1 MATAVLVKD
10 RTMNNGATNPTVVRT
25 NRGLTVE
32 GTRLTLYSIMDYI
45 KEDWPPKLI
54 RDFFDLTDQQI
65 NDVMAYI
72 EAHREEVEAEYELV
86 LRQAE
91 ERRRYWTEYN
101 REHLAKARAMP
112 KPPEQAEIWKKLR
125 ARQAELEQ
133 DEDDDDI
140 S

>member
-1 MATAVLVKD
+1 MVLVCSAKEKQ
-10 RTMNNGATNPTVVRT
+10 MENGATNPTVVRT
-25 NRGLTVE
+25 ERGLTVD

-54 RDFFDLTDQQI
+54 RDFFDLNDRQI

-72 EAHREEVEAEYELV
+72 EEHREEVEAEYELV

-101 REHLAKARAMP
+101 REYIAQARARP
-112 KPPEQAEIWKKLR
+112 KPPEQEEIWKKLKEWE
-125 ARQAELEQ
+125 ARIEARG
-133 DEDDDDI
+133 DDPG
-140 S
+140 

>member
-1 MATAVLVKD
+1 MVLARLAKE
-10 RTMNNGATNPTVVRT
+10 RQMKNGATNPTVVRT
-25 NRGLTVE
+25 ERGLTVD

-54 RDFFDLTDQQI
+54 RDFFDLTDRQI

-72 EAHREEVEAEYELV
+72 EEHREEVEAEYEFV
-86 LRQAE
+86 VQKAE

-101 REHLAKARAMP
+101 REHIARVRAMP

-125 ARQAELEQ
+125 AKQAELEQ